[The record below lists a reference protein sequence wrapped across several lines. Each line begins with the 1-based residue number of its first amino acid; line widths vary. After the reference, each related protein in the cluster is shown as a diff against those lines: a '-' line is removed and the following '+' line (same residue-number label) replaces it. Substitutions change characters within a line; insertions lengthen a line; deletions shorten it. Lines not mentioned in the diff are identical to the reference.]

1 METTIFGRGADHQG
15 KAAGAKAR
23 HIGTR
28 PAHDLAA
35 YAGDYENAAFGV
47 MSIREEGG
55 ALHGRGAAWA
65 RSWRIGTMRPL
76 NCLGSKT
83 DCCNP
88 RQKSR
93 PIRTGKWHSSG
104 AGLRGVL
111 RLRRLHDVVNGDGR
125 VPGSTP
131 HSMTSRGTSRRHV
144 FPNGILHQHDPPRLN
159 PHAGHHSLPSP
170 SKVNN
175 RRQSRGLP
183 VSGCLPPKD
192 ILVPIAEDFPKPR
205 KSNARTSHNDG
216 RRGLR
221 PGGSWQCPVGKFKPA
236 LFRQRHAAGDNAGRS
251 IKKPRVH
258 ALTAGA

>member
-65 RSWRIGTMRPL
+65 RSWCIGTMRPL

-88 RQKSR
+88 ARSHAR
-93 PIRTGKWHSSG
+93 YEPASG
-104 AGLRGVL
+104 TQAALGWAEFFGC
-111 RLRRLHDVVNGDGR
+111 DDF
-125 VPGSTP
+125 T
-131 HSMTSRGTSRRHV
+131 TS
-144 FPNGILHQHDPPRLN
+144 
-159 PHAGHHSLPSP
+159 
-170 SKVNN
+170 
-175 RRQSRGLP
+175 
-183 VSGCLPPKD
+183 
-192 ILVPIAEDFPKPR
+192 
-205 KSNARTSHNDG
+205 
-216 RRGLR
+216 
-221 PGGSWQCPVGKFKPA
+221 
-236 LFRQRHAAGDNAGRS
+236 
-251 IKKPRVH
+251 
-258 ALTAGA
+258 